1 MDLNLDMA
9 EGSLDKGLIL
19 GECKNFDF
27 FSNNPLLKN
36 QIRKKF

>member
-19 GECKNFDF
+19 GEYEFRF
-27 FSNNPLLKN
+27 FLNNPLLKN
-36 QIRKKF
+36 KIRKKF

>member
-19 GECKNFDF
+19 GEYDF
-27 FSNNPLLKN
+27 WFFLNNSLLKN
-36 QIRKKF
+36 QIRKKI